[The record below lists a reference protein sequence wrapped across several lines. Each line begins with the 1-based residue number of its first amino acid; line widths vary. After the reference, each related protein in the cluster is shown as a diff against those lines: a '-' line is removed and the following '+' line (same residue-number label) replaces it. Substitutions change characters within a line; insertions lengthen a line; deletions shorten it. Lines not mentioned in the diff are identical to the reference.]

1 MSLRLKSL
9 GEEEN
14 DSSFASPLGVRRY
27 ASPQERLTD
36 PNAMQGIMRKCYGA

>member
-14 DSSFASPLGVRRY
+14 DSSFASPLGVR
-27 ASPQERLTD
+27 EIRLTD
-36 PNAMQGIMRKCYGA
+36 LRAVDL

>member
-14 DSSFASPLGVRRY
+14 DSSFASPLGVREIRKS
-27 ASPQERLTD
+27 AGTPNGSLT
-36 PNAMQGIMRKCYGA
+36 PCMA

>member
-14 DSSFASPLGVRRY
+14 DSSFASPLGVR
-27 ASPQERLTD
+27 E
-36 PNAMQGIMRKCYGA
+36 IRKSAGTPWFIQ